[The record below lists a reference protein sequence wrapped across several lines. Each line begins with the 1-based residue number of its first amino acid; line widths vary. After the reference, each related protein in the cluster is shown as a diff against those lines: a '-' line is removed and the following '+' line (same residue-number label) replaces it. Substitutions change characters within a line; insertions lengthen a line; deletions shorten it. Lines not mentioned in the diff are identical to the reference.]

1 MKKIKNSPK
10 YLKSLITYDWW
21 KYLILFFVSSI
32 VVYYAFHMKLSLKR
46 YEQLGIFTTAYIK
59 DEKIIDELEEE
70 LQEEGTKQVN
80 IITAEKE
87 SRYYDIQLDTNG
99 IGGSDILIL
108 PSSKVI
114 DATYI
119 LQNTLKFN
127 DEFISE
133 LLDINSSLSFLTYEE
148 YTYGIKIY
156 DEEDEGYN
164 SHFHFDSW
172 IEFDETYYMFL
183 VAKSVNLGKYGT
195 KSKENHYSALEATKY
210 LIK

>member
-87 SRYYDIQLDTNG
+87 SR
-99 IGGSDILIL
+99 
-108 PSSKVI
+108 
-114 DATYI
+114 
-119 LQNTLKFN
+119 
-127 DEFISE
+127 
-133 LLDINSSLSFLTYEE
+133 
-148 YTYGIKIY
+148 
-156 DEEDEGYN
+156 
-164 SHFHFDSW
+164 
-172 IEFDETYYMFL
+172 
-183 VAKSVNLGKYGT
+183 
-195 KSKENHYSALEATKY
+195 
-210 LIK
+210 